1 LRLGGGVIPDGDF
14 WALITPEPLRHK
26 YHLAPRFEKVCFD
39 RSLALRTR
47 GSEIGGLGHPLVNA
61 LTEEALKPE
70 FRGSVAMDGG
80 GEAVC
85 AHYLVTYPDQKGHR
99 HGKVL
104 SFCYEAQ
111 TRKVNV
117 LKRFPAFG
125 DGGKVGGHYSRP
137 EARESI
143 ESSLQEVVIEWLPD
157 RHARAGL
164 QVSLVGL
171 HCG

>member
-26 YHLAPRFEKVCFD
+26 YHLAPRFEKVCFE

-61 LTEEALKPE
+61 LTEEVLKPE

-80 GEAVC
+80 DEAVC

-104 SFCYEAQ
+104 SFRHETK

-117 LKRFPAFG
+117 LKRFPSFAH
-125 DGGKVGGHYSRP
+125 GGQTGGTCTQS
-137 EARESI
+137 EVRESI
-143 ESSLQEVVIEWLPD
+143 ESSLQETVIEWLPD

-164 QVSLVGL
+164 RASLVGL
-171 HCG
+171 HCM